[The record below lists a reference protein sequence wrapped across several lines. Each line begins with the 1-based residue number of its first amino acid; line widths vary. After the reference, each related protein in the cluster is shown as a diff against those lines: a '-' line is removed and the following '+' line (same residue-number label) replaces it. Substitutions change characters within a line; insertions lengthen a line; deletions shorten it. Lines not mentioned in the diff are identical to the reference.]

1 MLEIVLEATHNPT
14 NEAPW
19 IRLASEA
26 FRGQTFILAKS
37 PQLAQL
43 KQHDSALRTK
53 IKKSAGG
60 TDKKNDVNN
69 EGQYVEHADGTVV
82 GGIEFGQVQ
91 ECANHLFFDLL
102 AAGRATRKLAHI
114 SEHVRGALIYMLE
127 LRYPHLGLCVEHW
140 KALRIVQDR
149 YRFWA
154 APFRDRL
161 ISYDAPVPG
170 LPPPGP
176 SPPGAPPPP
185 PPSASMAHK
194 CAADD
199 SADSERAKKRQELLN
214 DPLLIQI
221 PPPSDERVPLP
232 NTEPDTLLA
241 DVEQSTVPPPNTEPD
256 MLLPDVEQSTVP
268 PPNTEPNTSLVN
280 VEQSTDV
287 VPDAGGADGAP
298 PMQPD
303 MFDDIVVEPP
313 PAPPAYTPGS
323 APAPPPPPPV
333 MMSRVSKGKL
343 CAPHSKHF
351 TARNLHL
358 AVYCVDVPCSEAEY
372 KIEWSRLQSE
382 DAAHVKVYE
391 KYANTLKNSKPKP
404 TEIPVATV
412 IRKRIEELLV
422 EQNI

>member
-1 MLEIVLEATHNPT
+1 
-14 NEAPW
+14 
-19 IRLASEA
+19 
-26 FRGQTFILAKS
+26 
-37 PQLAQL
+37 
-43 KQHDSALRTK
+43 
-53 IKKSAGG
+53 
-60 TDKKNDVNN
+60 
-69 EGQYVEHADGTVV
+69 
-82 GGIEFGQVQ
+82 
-91 ECANHLFFDLL
+91 CANHLFFDLL

-114 SEHVRGALIYMLE
+114 GEHVRGALIYMLE

-170 LPPPGP
+170 TPPPGP
-176 SPPGAPPPP
+176 SPPGVPPPLP
-185 PPSASMAHK
+185 PTASMAHK
-194 CAADD
+194 RAAND

-214 DPLLIQI
+214 DSLLTRI
-221 PPPSDERVPLP
+221 PPPSERVPP
-232 NTEPDTLLA
+232 PETEPDTLLA
-241 DVEQSTVPPPNTEPD
+241 DVEQSTVPPPNTEPNT
-256 MLLPDVEQSTVP
+256 LLADVEQSTVP
-268 PPNTEPNTSLVN
+268 PPNTEPNTLLVN

-287 VPDAGGADGAP
+287 VPDSGGADGAP
-298 PMQPD
+298 PVQPD

-313 PAPPAYTPGS
+313 PAPPVSTPGS

-333 MMSRVSKGKL
+333 TTSRVSKGKL
-343 CAPHSKHF
+343 CAPNSKHF

-358 AVYCVDVPCSEAEY
+358 AVYCADVPCSEAEY

-382 DAAHVKVYE
+382 DAARVKLYE
-391 KYANTLKNSKPKP
+391 KYANTLKNSKPKL

-412 IRKRIEELLV
+412 IRKRIEELLA

>member
-1 MLEIVLEATHNPT
+1 MQGEIRGLHSMLEIVLEATRNPT

-43 KQHDSALRTK
+43 KQQYPLVRFWTPADFDTDSDSAPRTK

-82 GGIEFGQVQ
+82 GGIEFGQVR

-114 SEHVRGALIYMLE
+114 GEHVRGALIYMLE

-140 KALRIVQDR
+140 KVLRIVQDR

-154 APFRDRL
+154 APFRNRL

-170 LPPPGP
+170 PPPPGP

-194 CAADD
+194 RAADD

-221 PPPSDERVPLP
+221 PPPSDERVP
-232 NTEPDTLLA
+232 
-241 DVEQSTVPPPNTEPD
+241 PPNTEPD
-256 MLLPDVEQSTVP
+256 IGDDD
-268 PPNTEPNTSLVN
+268 LVG
-280 VEQSTDV
+280 EGGAADLEGEGE
-287 VPDAGGADGAP
+287 AGGSVRRDGDRDRGVGNAGAFLRG
-298 PMQPD
+298 D
-303 MFDDIVVEPP
+303 GDRDRGVGAREYIGVKGCSTEVRHDDGCLEEGLEGD
-313 PAPPAYTPGS
+313 T
-323 APAPPPPPPV
+323 
-333 MMSRVSKGKL
+333 
-343 CAPHSKHF
+343 
-351 TARNLHL
+351 HL
-358 AVYCVDVPCSEAEY
+358 TRIDDGYGWAWVD
-372 KIEWSRLQSE
+372 
-382 DAAHVKVYE
+382 
-391 KYANTLKNSKPKP
+391 
-404 TEIPVATV
+404 
-412 IRKRIEELLV
+412 
-422 EQNI
+422 